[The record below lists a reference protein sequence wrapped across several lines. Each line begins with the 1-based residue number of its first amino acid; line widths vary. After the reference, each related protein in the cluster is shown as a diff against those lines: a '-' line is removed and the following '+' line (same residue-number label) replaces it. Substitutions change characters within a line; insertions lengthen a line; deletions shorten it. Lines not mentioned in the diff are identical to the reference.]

1 MASKKIWRQRWSWV
15 GDPGKQ
21 PGIERGEN
29 FCTETDW
36 VSGQVR
42 DGLLCHIEESGL
54 LLKGEWRSP
63 NASGK
68 REMIRLGSNGCFS
81 CLVVGK

>member
-1 MASKKIWRQRWSWV
+1 MEEMASKKIWRQRQRRV
-15 GDPGKQ
+15 GDP
-21 PGIERGEN
+21 EN
-29 FCTETDW
+29 SLALTGVRTWTEADW

-42 DGLLCHIEESGL
+42 DGLLRHIEEFRL

-68 REMIRLGSNGCFS
+68 REMIRLGSNDAF
-81 CLVVGK
+81 LA

>member
-15 GDPGKQ
+15 GDP
-21 PGIERGEN
+21 ESSLALRGVRIW
-29 FCTETDW
+29 TETDW
-36 VSGQVR
+36 VSGHVG
-42 DGLLCHIEESGL
+42 DGLLCHTEEFRL

-68 REMIRLGSNGCFS
+68 REMIRFGSNDAF
-81 CLVVGK
+81 LA

>member
-15 GDPGKQ
+15 GDP
-21 PGIERGEN
+21 ESSLALRGVRIW
-29 FCTETDW
+29 TETDW

-42 DGLLCHIEESGL
+42 DGLLCHIEEFGL

-68 REMIRLGSNGCFS
+68 REMIRLGSNDAF
-81 CLVVGK
+81 LA